1 MKFPRFSFPFFSRF
15 LLRLRQ
21 FGAAFGLLLSVVL
34 AGGAVAGSF
43 FVPTKSLGV
52 FVAATGC
59 FLSGWLFAVFFAKS
73 LKLVE
78 REKEANENL
87 TADLDARTAE
97 VAGLRSEV
105 AALRQERDR
114 LWGQRIDI
122 NAVRPILK
130 LGLAEAEMSIKDVKT
145 CWTKDFKS
153 GGLMSSPTRSRY
165 VGVLQRSFKAA
176 YGVDLQK
183 LRIREDGDVLRIAGI
198 APESIGLKNAR
209 TEWLLRQVQ
218 TFPLKKTSLVK
229 DGPIPAPDPQTGF
242 ASGDNYYEIDREK
255 AFTGSLDLSRTQAEA
270 AMQEREL
277 GDRIDKGIGAEFQ
290 NINVYIRE
298 MAQEFLK
305 YLFSPVKKSIVFVD
319 TPLAEIEGKPDWL
332 LLEDFAKGYNR
343 QLEAPKA

>member
-1 MKFPRFSFPFFSRF
+1 MITIPSIYLFQRIRLICSQIGILLSVALAVVTVAGGF
-15 LLRLRQ
+15 LIPTKPL
-21 FGAAFGLLLSVVL
+21 GVAVAAFG
-34 AGGAVAGSF
+34 
-43 FVPTKSLGV
+43 
-52 FVAATGC
+52 C
-59 FLSGWLFAVFFAKS
+59 FASGWLFSVALGKALATVRKDGAD
-73 LKLVE
+73 E
-78 REKEANENL
+78 RRL
-87 TADLDARTAE
+87 RADLESEQRKNAE
-97 VAGLRSEV
+97 AQSRI
-105 AALRQERDR
+105 AALEADNQR
-114 LWGQRIDI
+114 LKHQRIDI

-145 CWTKDFKS
+145 CWTKDFDS
-153 GGLMSSPTRSRY
+153 GSWVSSPTRSRY

-183 LRIREDGDVLRIAGI
+183 LHIREDGDVLRIAGI
-198 APESIGLKNAR
+198 APESIGLKNDR

-229 DGPIPAPDPQTGF
+229 GVPIPAPDPQTGF
-242 ASGDNYYEIDREK
+242 ASGDDYYEIDREK
-255 AFTGSLDLSRTQAEA
+255 AFTGSLDLNRTQAEA
-270 AMQEREL
+270 ALQEREL

-343 QLEAPKA
+343 QLEAPNE